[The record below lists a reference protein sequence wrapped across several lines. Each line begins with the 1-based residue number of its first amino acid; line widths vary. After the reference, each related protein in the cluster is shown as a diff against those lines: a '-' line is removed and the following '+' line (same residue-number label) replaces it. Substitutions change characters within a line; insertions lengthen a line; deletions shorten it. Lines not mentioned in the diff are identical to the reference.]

1 MAIAADGDDDLLLLE
16 CNEDIGSC
24 ASGSS
29 SPCSSSGR
37 AWPPAAP
44 HLLCRAIDMDR
55 HGEEQALRNLASRE
69 VAHSP
74 GPQYRSSLE
83 SQPLVSAARS
93 NAVDWMIK
101 VRGVYGF
108 SPATVALSVSYLDRY
123 LAKELRHKVWKAW
136 MIELLSIACLSL
148 AAKMEE
154 TFVPLLQ
161 DLQIEGLEHLFES
174 VTIQR
179 MEVSVMKLL
188 EWRLNS
194 ITAFSFVG
202 GLLRSI
208 ELQQH
213 LKLLAW
219 NRINELLLGTLAE
232 IVFLDFSASVVAVA
246 ATVCALQETVPL
258 QAQALKQLLLGML
271 LVEEAS
277 FDKCCGVVEDVLV
290 DPICPVSS
298 SSQVLLLDTLR
309 ACSSEGESNAS
320 RKRSKPDDG
329 GGGGGGG
336 GDGDAASK
344 KKRSSQ

>member
-219 NRINELLLGTLAE
+219 NRINELLLGTLAGKLPLVLFVCE
-232 IVFLDFSASVVAVA
+232 IPL
-246 ATVCALQETVPL
+246 ETVPL